1 VLVSADGNGRA
12 LARELLGLADVDAVR
27 LAGGTIEIETSDPT
41 TLSRELPLAA
51 QRTET
56 LLRGI
61 RPVGDDLESV
71 YAYLHERARGQAR

>member
-1 VLVSADGNGRA
+1 MRPDGNGRA

-27 LAGGTIEIETSDPT
+27 LSDGTIEIETSDP
-41 TLSRELPLAA
+41 SRSAA
-51 QRTET
+51 SCRRPRSARET
-56 LLRGI
+56 LLRHI